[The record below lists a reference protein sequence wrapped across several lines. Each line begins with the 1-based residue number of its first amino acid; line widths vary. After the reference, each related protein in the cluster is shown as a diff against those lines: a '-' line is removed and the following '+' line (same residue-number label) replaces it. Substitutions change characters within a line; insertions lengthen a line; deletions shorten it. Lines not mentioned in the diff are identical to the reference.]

1 MKYPV
6 FPLPIILLPNGVTRL
21 RIFEPRYVR
30 MVKEVMQADN
40 CFILA
45 MNGFADGEDVYQY
58 GTKVRIVDFDQGSD
72 GLLNI
77 DIQGIE
83 RVAIENITVD
93 DDGLRMGEVNAEP
106 SWQISEAYETSAIDL
121 MLAEELSDLF
131 NKLPELK
138 KFYQP
143 EQLQDPV
150 WVAQRWLEILPIPL
164 SSKALVAY
172 QQSFAQC
179 QNFLHTIF
187 KEHSSH

>member
-21 RIFEPRYVR
+21 RIFEARYIR
-30 MVKEVMQADN
+30 MVKEVMQADS

-45 MNGFADGEDVYQY
+45 MNGFDENVDVYEY
-58 GTKVRIVDFDQGSD
+58 GTKVKIVDFDQGSD

-77 DIQGIE
+77 DIQGLE
-83 RVAIENITVD
+83 QVAIQNIEVD
-93 DDGLRMGEVNAEP
+93 EDGLRFGNTNTEP
-106 SWQISEAYETSAIDL
+106 SWQVAESYETSAVDL
-121 MLAEELSDLF
+121 MLADELTDLF

-138 KFYQP
+138 KFYQS
-143 EQLQDPV
+143 EQLKDPV

-179 QNFLHTIF
+179 QSFLHTIF